1 MNNQE
6 LALIRT
12 SFAHDRTFLS
22 LIRTAAIFA
31 GISSLLIKRKKPF
44 ISIIILTIAILL
56 NIITTYYFY
65 QHSKKFASVHN
76 PSDAYDITIPIT
88 YSIFIIFILLILL
101 VSAILER

>member
-31 GISSLLIKRKKPF
+31 GISSLLINVRN
-44 ISIIILTIAILL
+44 LL
-56 NIITTYYFY
+56 Y
-65 QHSKKFASVHN
+65 
-76 PSDAYDITIPIT
+76 
-88 YSIFIIFILLILL
+88 L
-101 VSAILER
+101 